1 MPDLSEIDGPQSTP
15 ICYKPSYCGTDLSGI
30 FSLRRTTSEKAR
42 NDGGTRG
49 PEGGSSVIHL
59 VDQALEKFLRAAVPL
74 PEAAIDVSFAAP
86 DRAWGSGITR
96 PSVNVYLWDIKR
108 SAPRAQ
114 AGQIEM
120 TEDGQVFRRPP
131 FPVMHLTYFVTA
143 WASEL
148 RDEHQLLGSVMRTVL
163 GNPELPP
170 EHVSDEFNKLSPI
183 MLDIATSA
191 DRKPGD
197 FSSTLDGQLKPGI
210 EVRVTVEVDAFGWTE
225 AGPPTSDIDI
235 GMNRLPEHRMPPA
248 KTLGDTPRPTRTRRG
263 GSVVVEG
270 HREPLNGDDAPTK
283 A

>member
-1 MPDLSEIDGPQSTP
+1 L
-15 ICYKPSYCGTDLSGI
+15 
-30 FSLRRTTSEKAR
+30 
-42 NDGGTRG
+42 
-49 PEGGSSVIHL
+49 IHL

-86 DRAWGSGITR
+86 DRTFGSGITR

-108 SAPRAQ
+108 SAPRSQ
-114 AGQIEM
+114 AGKIEM
-120 TEDGQVFRRPP
+120 SEDGQVFRRPP

-163 GNPELPP
+163 GNAEIPAEHLPD
-170 EHVSDEFNKLSPI
+170 SFDTLAPI
-183 MLDIATSA
+183 MLEIATSA

-197 FSSTLDGQLKPGI
+197 FSSTLDGQLKPGL
-210 EVRVTVEVDAFGWTE
+210 ELRVAVEVDAFGWTE
-225 AGPPTSDIDI
+225 AGPPTSDVEF
-235 GMNRLPEHRMPPA
+235 GMNRLPEQRTPPA
-248 KTLGDTPRPTRTRRG
+248 KTLGDVPRPTRTRRG

-270 HREPLNGDDAPTK
+270 RREPLNGDDAPTK